1 MGHCSAVAINNFIAG
16 ITSCYLCIHNS
27 EHEANTAGAQC
38 TYEWYTPIFI
48 IYLWHLQLME
58 QDIWSFLFA
67 DRIVPDQETQHT
79 GKEGLTPKQKLEFYL
94 P

>member
-1 MGHCSAVAINNFIAG
+1 MKQTQQVLSALMNDIHP
-16 ITSCYLCIHNS
+16 YLL
-27 EHEANTAGAQC
+27 
-38 TYEWYTPIFI
+38 F